1 MEFNKALDGLPK
13 IVKILIAIFL
23 PIITW
28 IYRLINDIAGGVKTI
43 PLVLDILSWLFFIP
57 GIVSWVM
64 DIIDSITANRFFL
77 WEDWIK

>member
-1 MEFNKALDGLPK
+1 MAFNKAIDGLPQ

-23 PIITW
+23 PIITL
-28 IYRLINDIAGGVKTI
+28 IYRIINDVAGGVKTI
-43 PLVLDILSWLFFIP
+43 PLVLDILSFVIFIP
-57 GIVSWVM
+57 GVVSWVM